1 MPHEPTST
9 TGRIREVG
17 ETRFLNRELSWLDF
31 DERVLALAEDASL
44 PLLERLK
51 FLAIASRN
59 LDEFFQVRVALLHA
73 ELQSDVDVVGVDGR
87 TALEQL
93 AVLRERV
100 VALERRE
107 ESIWADR
114 LSGELRDA
122 GIVVAPFDELDAAA
136 RRELARTFDEHI
148 FPALTPLAVDPTHP
162 FPYVSNLSFNLA
174 VMVADPI
181 AATRRFARIKVPR
194 LLPRF
199 LRLRDASTF
208 VPIETV
214 IGAHL
219 DRVFPG
225 MEVQSHCSFRVTRD
239 ADLDLAEDDADDLLL
254 AVEEGLQRRQRLS
267 DAVRLEVHASMADE
281 PRALLRDELELS
293 DADVYVRN
301 GMLDLG
307 ALFEIYSALDRPELK
322 DLPWMPRRP
331 RAFAPAGPDEPVDL
345 FAVLRERD
353 VLVHHP
359 YESFDQSVLA
369 FLEQAANDPDV
380 VAIKHT
386 LYRSSGPENPIGR
399 TVTKAARAGKQVVT
413 LVELKARFDEAT
425 NIEWAHALEQSG
437 VHVVYGLAGLK
448 THAKLILVV
457 RREGDGL
464 RRYCHVGTGNYNPVT
479 ARLYEDVGLFSSDPA
494 LGEDIGKL
502 FNHLTGFSRP
512 DTYRKVVV
520 APTDLRPALVDW
532 IREEAEAGDGH
543 VVLKVNSLSDPAI
556 IDALYE
562 ASRAGARVDLV
573 VRGICCLRPGV
584 PGLSDNVRVRS
595 VLGRYLEHSRLYRFG
610 SARRGYR
617 YSIGSADVMPRNLD
631 RRVELVVPVESP
643 ALCERVEEVLQL
655 LWADDRLAW
664 ELVDATWHRVPT
676 ERGVAAQEEL
686 QARARARTRAPE
698 GGAE

>member
-676 ERGVAAQEEL
+676 ARGVAAQEEL